1 MHVTDRNDGQA
12 HPSRLASDRRGGAG
26 RLHSLRSVAQ
36 PVWGIRGGDDG
47 KLVDRFLDGGYTAVA
62 FPELGDGRT
71 LERYDVIRTLER
83 AEIADPPAVAARFQ
97 TFVHAMS
104 VGDPVLIADPGRK
117 DMVIGV
123 VDGDYEFHDS
133 VRTADYP
140 HRRPVRWVGRHDRDE
155 LPPSWADLYKQRP
168 VLKRYEAASLTE
180 YVTAVLAGEIG
191 RPATQ
196 RAVARV
202 RVATS
207 PSSPRAPRAPRAA
220 PKRKAPV
227 RVLRRCPGCGFNW
240 AETVFEGQELCRD
253 CRD

>member
-1 MHVTDRNDGQA
+1 M
-12 HPSRLASDRRGGAG
+12 
-26 RLHSLRSVAQ
+26 HSLRLVAQ

-71 LERYDVIRTLER
+71 LERYDVLRTLER

-104 VGDPVLIADPGRK
+104 VGDPVLMADQGRK
-117 DMVIGV
+117 DIVVGV
-123 VDGDYEFHDS
+123 VDGDYEFHAAVPARDL
-133 VRTADYP
+133 P
-140 HRRPVRWVGRHDRDE
+140 HRRPVRWVRRHDRDD
-155 LPPSWADLYKQRP
+155 LPPSWVELYKQRP
-168 VLKRYEAASLTE
+168 VLKRYEAASLTD

-196 RAVARV
+196 RTVARA
-202 RVATS
+202 RAATS
-207 PSSPRAPRAPRAA
+207 SSSTRAPRAPRAPRAA
-220 PKRKAPV
+220 PKPKAPV

-240 AETVFEGQELCRD
+240 AETVFDGHDLCRD
-253 CRD
+253 CRA